1 MRLEIGWKP
10 WQAQTLTVRLTD
22 GQPDRHRGQR
32 DSLSLPAAA
41 AGDIQSNCLKNAIK
55 MYDKKREEQ
64 QMEKELEAEADAG
77 K

>member
-1 MRLEIGWKP
+1 MTAADVDSAFDKRTGG
-10 WQAQTLTVRLTD
+10 QTEGTE
-22 GQPDRHRGQR
+22 GQ
-32 DSLSLPAAA
+32 SLSLPA